1 MIWQIYKVFFTYHF
15 TRSLSFVAAAKF
27 SLFTFHFSLKIANF
41 ANSFAKLQCTRQFKE
56 KQAFLLHCSRFFVT
70 LASPKLLH
78 LGKAQI
84 NLAFHS
90 TFRNFANKNKTFYNT
105 TMLQIRCKNNNM
117 TKSFPEGT
125 SLLDVYQEFAD
136 DIKLPYPV
144 VSAKVNNASQGLKF
158 RLYQNRD
165 VEFLDAREGSG
176 HRVYVRSLCFVLY
189 KATQDLFPGSKLFIE
204 HTISRGYYCNFKKK
218 GYEPMVEGDVEKIRE
233 RMQEIIN
240 LDMPFRRNE
249 ATTEEALRVFAER
262 GLTDK
267 VKLLESSGQIY
278 SDYYMLGDTADYY
291 YGPLVPSAGY
301 LTVWGLETYH
311 DGMLL
316 RVPDW
321 NNPTQLAEKVDM
333 PKTYEMFAEKT
344 KWDIIMRLS
353 NAGDVNKAILKGH
366 ASELIQVSEAL
377 QEKKIVQIA
386 EEIDRRFHDEE
397 NPVRMV
403 LITGPSSSGKTTFC
417 KRLSVQLLAC
427 GLRPLSFS
435 TDDYFVNR
443 LDTPKLP
450 NGDYDFD
457 NIETVEYH
465 LLEDHLLRLMKGER
479 VEIPE
484 YNFVTGKR
492 EWNGKKLKLAGDTVL
507 IIEGIHALN
516 PLLTKKIPDSLKYK
530 IYISALTSISL
541 DDHNWIPVRDNRLLR
556 RIIRDYNKGAYTA
569 QQTIAQWKN
578 VCEAED
584 QWIFPF
590 QETADAMFNSALNIE
605 FAVLRTHAEIILA
618 SVPKNCDEYAEAHRL
633 LKFLRYFIPISDKE
647 IPPTSIMREFVG
659 GSSFKYPR

>member
-1 MIWQIYKVFFTYHF
+1 M
-15 TRSLSFVAAAKF
+15 
-27 SLFTFHFSLKIANF
+27 
-41 ANSFAKLQCTRQFKE
+41 
-56 KQAFLLHCSRFFVT
+56 LH
-70 LASPKLLH
+70 
-78 LGKAQI
+78 
-84 NLAFHS
+84 
-90 TFRNFANKNKTFYNT
+90 
-105 TMLQIRCKNNNM
+105 IRCKNNNV
-117 TKSFPEGT
+117 TKAFPEGC

-136 DIKLPYPV
+136 EIKLPYPV
-144 VSAKVNNASQGLKF
+144 VSAKVNNASEGLKF
-158 RLYQNRD
+158 RLFQNRD

-176 HRVYVRSLCFVLY
+176 HRVYVRSLCFLLY
-189 KATQDLFPGSKLFIE
+189 KATQDIFPGSKLFIE

-218 GYEPMVEGDVEKIRE
+218 NNEGLADGDIKQISE
-233 RMQEIIN
+233 RMREIVN
-240 LDMPFRRNE
+240 LDMPFRRTE
-249 ATTEEALRVFAER
+249 ATNEEAIRVFAER
-262 GLTDK
+262 GFSDK
-267 VKLLESSGQIY
+267 VKLLETSGQIY

-301 LTVWGLETYH
+301 LKVFGLEPYH

-321 NNPTQLAEKVDM
+321 NNPTILAEKVDM
-333 PKTYEMFAEKT
+333 PKTYEMFREKT

-386 EEIDRRFHDEE
+386 EDIERRFHAEE
-397 NPVRMV
+397 KPIRLV

-417 KRLSVQLLAC
+417 KRLSIQLLAC
-427 GLRPLSFS
+427 GLRPMSFS

-443 LDTPKLP
+443 VDTPKLP

-457 NIETVEYH
+457 NIETVDYA
-465 LLEDHLLRLMKGER
+465 LLEDHLSRLMKGER
-479 VEIPE
+479 VEVPE
-484 YNFVTGKR
+484 YNFTTGKR

-516 PLLTKKIPDSLKYK
+516 PKLTQNIEDSLKYR

-569 QQTIAQWKN
+569 RETIAQWKN

-584 QWIFPF
+584 KWIFPY

-605 FAVLRTHAEIILA
+605 FAVLRTHAEIILS
-618 SVPKNCDEYAEAHRL
+618 SVQRNCPEYAEAHRL
-633 LKFLRYFIPISDKE
+633 LKFIHYFLPVSDKE

-659 GSSFKYPR
+659 GSSFKY

>member
-1 MIWQIYKVFFTYHF
+1 
-15 TRSLSFVAAAKF
+15 
-27 SLFTFHFSLKIANF
+27 
-41 ANSFAKLQCTRQFKE
+41 
-56 KQAFLLHCSRFFVT
+56 
-70 LASPKLLH
+70 
-78 LGKAQI
+78 
-84 NLAFHS
+84 
-90 TFRNFANKNKTFYNT
+90 
-105 TMLQIRCKNNNM
+105 MLQIRCKNNNV

-144 VSAKVNNASQGLKF
+144 VAAKVNNVSQGLKF

-165 VEFLDAREGSG
+165 VEFMDAREGSG
-176 HRVYVRSLCFVLY
+176 HRCYVRSLSFVLY

-204 HTISRGYYCNFKKK
+204 HSLSRGYYCNFKKK
-218 GYEPMVEGDVEKIRE
+218 SGEPLTDADVEQLKQ
-233 RMQEIIN
+233 RMQEVID
-240 LDMPFRRNE
+240 LDMPFRRTE
-249 ATTEEALRVFAER
+249 ATNEEAIRVFSER
-262 GLTDK
+262 GFSDK
-267 VKLLESSGQIY
+267 VKLLETSGQIY
-278 SDYYMLGDTADYY
+278 SDYYTLGDTVDYY

-301 LTVWGLETYH
+301 LKVWGLERYE
-311 DGMLL
+311 DGLLL

-321 NNPTQLAEKVDM
+321 NDPSRVAEKVSQPKTFEMLAEK
-333 PKTYEMFAEKT
+333 TR
-344 KWDIIMRLS
+344 WDIIMRLS
-353 NAGDVNKAILKGH
+353 NAGDVNRAIMRGH

-386 EEIDRRFHDEE
+386 EEIDRRFHREKD
-397 NPVRMV
+397 PVRIV

-457 NIETVEYH
+457 NIETVEYR
-465 LLEDHLLRLMKGER
+465 LLQDHLQRLMQGER

-492 EWNGKKLKLAGDTVL
+492 EWNGKKLKLGSDTVL

-516 PLLTKKIPDSLKYK
+516 PLLTQNLPDSLKYK
-530 IYISALTSISL
+530 VYISALTSISL

-578 VCEAED
+578 VLEAED
-584 QWIFPF
+584 QWIFPY
-590 QETADAMFNSALNIE
+590 QETADVMFNSALNIE
-605 FAVLRTHAEIILA
+605 FAVLRTHAEIILS
-618 SVPKNCDEYAEAHRL
+618 SVPKNCPEYSEAHRL
-633 LKFLRYFIPISDKE
+633 LKFLRFFLPVSDKE

-659 GSSFKYPR
+659 GSSFKY

>member
-1 MIWQIYKVFFTYHF
+1 
-15 TRSLSFVAAAKF
+15 
-27 SLFTFHFSLKIANF
+27 
-41 ANSFAKLQCTRQFKE
+41 
-56 KQAFLLHCSRFFVT
+56 
-70 LASPKLLH
+70 
-78 LGKAQI
+78 
-84 NLAFHS
+84 
-90 TFRNFANKNKTFYNT
+90 
-105 TMLQIRCKNNNM
+105 M

-176 HRVYVRSLCFVLY
+176 YRVYVRSLCFVLY

-218 GYEPMVEGDVEKIRE
+218 GNEPLVEGDVEHIRE

-249 ATTEEALRVFAER
+249 ATTEEAIRVFAER

-301 LTVWGLETYH
+301 LKVWGLETYH

-386 EEIDRRFHDEE
+386 EEIERRFHNEE
-397 NPVRMV
+397 NPVRLV

-443 LDTPKLP
+443 VDTPKLP

-457 NIETVEYH
+457 NIETVEYN
-465 LLEDHLLRLMKGER
+465 LLEDHLLRLMQGER

-492 EWNGKKLKLAGDTVL
+492 EWNGKKLKLSNDTVL

-605 FAVLRTHAEIILA
+605 FAVLRTHAELILA
-618 SVPKNCDEYAEAHRL
+618 SVPRNSDEYAEAHRL
-633 LKFLRYFIPISDKE
+633 LKFIRFFIPVSDKE
-647 IPPTSIMREFVG
+647 IPPTSIMREFLG
-659 GSSFKYPR
+659 GSSFKYQD

>member
-1 MIWQIYKVFFTYHF
+1 
-15 TRSLSFVAAAKF
+15 
-27 SLFTFHFSLKIANF
+27 
-41 ANSFAKLQCTRQFKE
+41 
-56 KQAFLLHCSRFFVT
+56 
-70 LASPKLLH
+70 
-78 LGKAQI
+78 
-84 NLAFHS
+84 
-90 TFRNFANKNKTFYNT
+90 
-105 TMLQIRCKNNNM
+105 MLQIRCKNNNT

-136 DIKLPYPV
+136 EIKLPYPV
-144 VSAKVNNASQGLKF
+144 VSAKVNNASEGLKF

-176 HRVYVRSLCFVLY
+176 HRAYVRSLCFVLY
-189 KATQDLFPGSKLFIE
+189 KATQDVFPGSKLFIE

-218 GYEPMVEGDVEKIRE
+218 NMEPLAEGDVERIAE
-233 RMQEIIN
+233 RMREIVG

-249 ATTEEALRVFAER
+249 ATNEEAIRVFSER
-262 GLTDK
+262 GFTDK
-267 VKLLESSGQIY
+267 VKLLETSGQIY
-278 SDYYMLGDTADYY
+278 SDYYTLGDTADYY

-301 LTVWGLETYH
+301 LKVFGLEPYH

-321 NNPTQLAEKVDM
+321 NDPNRLAEKVDM

-344 KWDIIMRLS
+344 RWDIIMRLS
-353 NAGDVNKAILKGH
+353 NAGDVNRAIQKGH

-386 EEIDRRFHDEE
+386 EEIDRRFHAEE
-397 NPVRMV
+397 NPIRLV

-417 KRLSVQLLAC
+417 KRLSIQLLAC
-427 GLRPLSFS
+427 GLRPMSFS

-443 LDTPKLP
+443 VNTPKLP

-457 NIETVEYH
+457 NIEAVDYQ
-465 LLEDHLLRLMKGER
+465 LLEDHLTRLMKGER

-484 YNFVTGKR
+484 YNFATGKR
-492 EWNGKKLKLAGDTVL
+492 EWNGKKLKLSNDTVL

-516 PLLTKKIPDSLKYK
+516 PLLTKKIEDSLKYK

-541 DDHNWIPVRDNRLLR
+541 DDHNWIPTRDNRLLR
-556 RIIRDYNKGAYTA
+556 RIIRDYNKGAFTA
-569 QQTIAQWKN
+569 QETIAQWKN

-584 QWIFPF
+584 KWIFPF

-618 SVPKNCDEYAEAHRL
+618 SVPRNCKEYAEAHRL
-633 LKFLRYFIPISDKE
+633 LKFIHYFIPVSDKE
-647 IPPTSIMREFVG
+647 IPPTSIMREFLG
-659 GSSFKYPR
+659 GSSFKY

>member
-1 MIWQIYKVFFTYHF
+1 
-15 TRSLSFVAAAKF
+15 
-27 SLFTFHFSLKIANF
+27 
-41 ANSFAKLQCTRQFKE
+41 
-56 KQAFLLHCSRFFVT
+56 
-70 LASPKLLH
+70 
-78 LGKAQI
+78 
-84 NLAFHS
+84 
-90 TFRNFANKNKTFYNT
+90 
-105 TMLQIRCKNNNM
+105 MLQIRCKNNGI

-144 VSAKVNNASQGLKF
+144 VSAKVNNAAQGLKF
-158 RLYQNRD
+158 RDNQNRD

-176 HRVYVRSLCFVLY
+176 HRAYVRSLCFVLY

-204 HTISRGYYCNFKKK
+204 HPLSRGYYCNFKKR
-218 GYEPMVEGDVEKIRE
+218 GGEPLSEDDVQHLRE

-249 ATTEEALRVFAER
+249 ATTEEAIRIFQER
-262 GLTDK
+262 GFSDK
-267 VKLLESSGQIY
+267 VKLLETSGQIY
-278 SDYYMLGDTADYY
+278 SDYCTLGETVDYY

-301 LTVWGLETYH
+301 LQVWGLEHYAE
-311 DGMLL
+311 GMLL

-321 NNPTQLAEKVDM
+321 NDPSHLAEMVEM
-333 PKTYEMFAEKT
+333 PKTFEMFAEKT
-344 KWDIIMRLS
+344 RWDIIMRLS
-353 NAGDVNKAILKGH
+353 NAGDVNKAIMRGH

-386 EEIDRRFHDEE
+386 EEIARRVD
-397 NPVRMV
+397 NGGLKVV

-417 KRLSVQLLAC
+417 KRLSIQLLAC

-443 LDTPKLP
+443 VDTPLLP

-457 NIETVEYH
+457 NIETVDYH
-465 LLEDHLLRLMKGER
+465 LLEDHVMRLMRGER
-479 VEIPE
+479 VEVPE
-484 YNFVTGKR
+484 YNFTTGKR
-492 EWNGKKLKLAGDTVL
+492 EWNGKKLRLQNDSVL

-516 PLLTKKIPDSLKYK
+516 PLLTKNIPDEAKFK

-556 RIIRDYNKGAYTA
+556 RIIRDYNKGAFTA

-578 VCEAED
+578 V
-584 QWIFPF
+584 
-590 QETADAMFNSALNIE
+590 
-605 FAVLRTHAEIILA
+605 
-618 SVPKNCDEYAEAHRL
+618 
-633 LKFLRYFIPISDKE
+633 
-647 IPPTSIMREFVG
+647 
-659 GSSFKYPR
+659 

>member
-1 MIWQIYKVFFTYHF
+1 
-15 TRSLSFVAAAKF
+15 
-27 SLFTFHFSLKIANF
+27 
-41 ANSFAKLQCTRQFKE
+41 
-56 KQAFLLHCSRFFVT
+56 
-70 LASPKLLH
+70 
-78 LGKAQI
+78 
-84 NLAFHS
+84 
-90 TFRNFANKNKTFYNT
+90 
-105 TMLQIRCKNNNM
+105 MLQIRCKNNNV

-125 SLLDVYQEFAD
+125 SLLDIYQEFAD
-136 DIKLPYPV
+136 EIKLPYPV

-158 RLYQNRD
+158 RVYQNRD

-176 HRVYVRSLCFVLY
+176 HRVYVRSLCFLLY

-218 GYEPMVEGDVEKIRE
+218 NNESLAEGDVERLCA
-233 RMQEIIN
+233 RMKEIVN
-240 LDMPFRRNE
+240 LDMPFRRTE
-249 ATTEEALRVFAER
+249 ATNEEAIRVFAER
-262 GLTDK
+262 GFSDK
-267 VKLLESSGQIY
+267 VKLLETSGQIY
-278 SDYYMLGDTADYY
+278 SDYYTLGDTADYY

-301 LTVWGLETYH
+301 LKVFGLEPYH

-321 NNPTQLAEKVDM
+321 NDPTRLAEKVDM
-333 PKTYEMFAEKT
+333 PKTYGMFAEKT

-386 EEIDRRFHDEE
+386 EDIERRFHAEE
-397 NPVRMV
+397 NPIRIV

-417 KRLSVQLLAC
+417 KRLSIQLLAC
-427 GLRPLSFS
+427 GLRPMSFS

-443 LDTPKLP
+443 VDTPKLP

-457 NIETVEYH
+457 NIEAVDYH
-465 LLEDHLLRLMKGER
+465 LLEDHLTRLMKGER

-484 YNFVTGKR
+484 YNFSTGKR
-492 EWNGKKLKLAGDTVL
+492 EWNGKKLKLAGDTLL

-516 PLLTKKIPDSLKYK
+516 PLLTQQIEDSLKYK
-530 IYISALTSISL
+530 IYISALTSVSL
-541 DDHNWIPVRDNRLLR
+541 DDHNWIPTRDNRLLR
-556 RIIRDYNKGAYTA
+556 RIIRDYNKGAFTA
-569 QQTIAQWKN
+569 QETIAQWNN

-584 QWIFPF
+584 KWIFPY

-605 FAVLRTHAEIILA
+605 FAVLRTHAEIILS
-618 SVPKNCDEYAEAHRL
+618 SVPKNCREYSEAHRL
-633 LKFLRYFIPISDKE
+633 LKFIHYFLPVSDKE
-647 IPPTSIMREFVG
+647 IPPTSIMREFLG
-659 GSSFKYPR
+659 GSSFKY

>member
-1 MIWQIYKVFFTYHF
+1 
-15 TRSLSFVAAAKF
+15 
-27 SLFTFHFSLKIANF
+27 
-41 ANSFAKLQCTRQFKE
+41 
-56 KQAFLLHCSRFFVT
+56 
-70 LASPKLLH
+70 
-78 LGKAQI
+78 
-84 NLAFHS
+84 
-90 TFRNFANKNKTFYNT
+90 
-105 TMLQIRCKNNNM
+105 MLQIRCKNNNK

-125 SLLDVYQEFAD
+125 SLLDVYHEFAD
-136 DIKLPYPV
+136 ELQMPFPV
-144 VSAKVNNASQGLKF
+144 VSAKVNNAPQGLKF

-165 VEFLDAREGSG
+165 VEFLDARQGSG

-189 KATQDLFPGSKLFIE
+189 KATSDLYPGSKLFIE

-218 GYEPMVEGDVEKIRE
+218 GGESLAEGDVERIHK
-233 RMQEIIN
+233 RMEEIIA
-240 LDMPFRRNE
+240 LDMPFRRSE
-249 ATTEEALRVFAER
+249 ATNEEAIRVFAER
-262 GLTDK
+262 GFTDK
-267 VKLLESSGQIY
+267 VKLLETSGQIY
-278 SDYYMLGDTADYY
+278 SDYYMLGDTVDYY

-301 LTVWGLETYH
+301 LKVWDVEPYH

-321 NNPTQLAEKVDM
+321 HNPLVLAEKVDM

-344 KWDIIMRLS
+344 RWDIIMRLS
-353 NAGDVNKAILKGH
+353 NAGDVNKAIMKGH

-386 EEIDRRFHDEE
+386 EEIDRRFRAEE
-397 NPVRMV
+397 NPVRLV

-417 KRLSVQLLAC
+417 KRLCIQLLAC
-427 GLRPLSFS
+427 GLRPYSIS

-443 LDTPKLP
+443 VDTPKLP

-457 NIETVEYH
+457 NIEAVEYH
-465 LLEDHLLRLMKGER
+465 LLEDHLTRLMKGER
-479 VEIPE
+479 VEVPE

-492 EWNGKKLKLAGDTVL
+492 EYNGKKVKLSSTQ
-507 IIEGIHALN
+507 
-516 PLLTKKIPDSLKYK
+516 KIADSMKFK

-556 RIIRDYNKGAYTA
+556 RIIRDYNKGAFTA
-569 QQTIAQWKN
+569 QQTISQWKN

-584 QWIFPF
+584 KWIFPF

-605 FAVLRTHAEIILA
+605 FAVLRTHAEIILS
-618 SVPKNCDEYAEAHRL
+618 SVPKNCPEYSEAHRL
-633 LKFLRYFIPISDKE
+633 LKFIHYFIPVDDKE

-659 GSSFKYPR
+659 GSSFKYR

>member
-1 MIWQIYKVFFTYHF
+1 
-15 TRSLSFVAAAKF
+15 
-27 SLFTFHFSLKIANF
+27 
-41 ANSFAKLQCTRQFKE
+41 
-56 KQAFLLHCSRFFVT
+56 
-70 LASPKLLH
+70 
-78 LGKAQI
+78 
-84 NLAFHS
+84 
-90 TFRNFANKNKTFYNT
+90 
-105 TMLQIRCKNNNM
+105 MLQIRCKNNGI

-136 DIKLPYPV
+136 ELQFPYPV

-189 KATQDLFPGSKLFIE
+189 KATQDLFAGSKLFIE
-204 HTISRGYYCNFKKK
+204 HSLSRGYYCNFKKRSN
-218 GYEPMVEGDVEKIRE
+218 EALTDDDVERLKK
-233 RMQEIIN
+233 RMQEIIA
-240 LDMPFRRNE
+240 LDMPFRRTE
-249 ATTEEALRVFAER
+249 ATTEEAIRVFAER
-262 GLTDK
+262 GFSDK
-267 VKLLESSGQIY
+267 VKLTETSGQIY
-278 SDYYMLGDTADYY
+278 TDYYTLGDTVDYY

-301 LTVWGLETYH
+301 LKVWGLERYS
-311 DGMLL
+311 DGLLL

-321 NNPTQLAEKVDM
+321 NNPLRLAEKVDQ
-333 PKTYEMFAEKT
+333 PKTFEMFAEKVR
-344 KWDIIMRLS
+344 WDIIMRLS
-353 NAGDVNKAILKGH
+353 NAGDVNKAVLKGH

-377 QEKKIVQIA
+377 QEKKIVKIA
-386 EEIDRRFHDEE
+386 EEIDRRYHAEE
-397 NPVRMV
+397 NPIRLI

-417 KRLSVQLLAC
+417 KRLSIQLLAC

-443 LDTPKLP
+443 VDTPKLP

-457 NIETVEYH
+457 NIETVDYH
-465 LLEDHLLRLMKGER
+465 LLEDHLSRLMKGER
-479 VEIPE
+479 VEVPE
-484 YNFVTGKR
+484 YNFTTGKR

-516 PLLTKKIPDSLKYK
+516 PLLTRNIADSAKFK

-541 DDHNWIPVRDNRLLR
+541 DDHNWIPTRDNRLLR

-584 QWIFPF
+584 KWIFPY
-590 QETADAMFNSALNIE
+590 QETADVMFNSALNIE

-618 SVPKNCDEYAEAHRL
+618 TVPKNCPEYSEAHRL
-633 LKFLRYFIPISDKE
+633 LKFIHYFIPVSDKE

-659 GSSFKYPR
+659 GSSFKY

>member
-1 MIWQIYKVFFTYHF
+1 
-15 TRSLSFVAAAKF
+15 
-27 SLFTFHFSLKIANF
+27 
-41 ANSFAKLQCTRQFKE
+41 
-56 KQAFLLHCSRFFVT
+56 
-70 LASPKLLH
+70 
-78 LGKAQI
+78 
-84 NLAFHS
+84 
-90 TFRNFANKNKTFYNT
+90 
-105 TMLQIRCKNNNM
+105 M

-204 HTISRGYYCNFKKK
+204 HTISRGYYCNFKKQ
-218 GYEPMVEGDVEKIRE
+218 GYEPMVEGDVERIRE

-457 NIETVEYH
+457 NIETVEYN

>member
-1 MIWQIYKVFFTYHF
+1 
-15 TRSLSFVAAAKF
+15 
-27 SLFTFHFSLKIANF
+27 
-41 ANSFAKLQCTRQFKE
+41 
-56 KQAFLLHCSRFFVT
+56 
-70 LASPKLLH
+70 
-78 LGKAQI
+78 
-84 NLAFHS
+84 
-90 TFRNFANKNKTFYNT
+90 
-105 TMLQIRCKNNNM
+105 MLQIRCKNNNV
-117 TKSFPEGT
+117 TKSFPEGA

-144 VSAKVNNASQGLKF
+144 ISAKVNNASQGLKF

-176 HRVYVRSLCFVLY
+176 HRVYVRSLSFVLY
-189 KATQDLFPGSKLFIE
+189 KATQDIFPGSKLFIE
-204 HTISRGYYCNFKKK
+204 HSLCRGYYCNFKKK
-218 GYEPMVEGDVEKIRE
+218 DGSQLTDEDVEQIKQ
-233 RMQEIIN
+233 RMQEIVD
-240 LDMPFRRNE
+240 LDMPFRRTE
-249 ATTEEALRVFAER
+249 ATNEEAIRVFAER
-262 GLTDK
+262 GFSDK
-267 VKLLESSGQIY
+267 VKLLETSGQIY
-278 SDYYMLGDTADYY
+278 SDYYTLGDTVDYY

-301 LTVWGLETYH
+301 LKVWGLERYE
-311 DGMLL
+311 DGLLL

-321 NNPTQLAEKVDM
+321 NNPNQVAEKVAQ

-344 KWDIIMRLS
+344 RWDIIMRLS
-353 NAGDVNKAILKGH
+353 NAGDVNRAIQRGH

-386 EEIDRRFHDEE
+386 EEIERRFHREE
-397 NPVRMV
+397 NPLRLV

-427 GLRPLSFS
+427 GLRPVSFS

-443 LDTPKLP
+443 VDTPKLP

-457 NIETVEYH
+457 NIETVEYS
-465 LLEDHLLRLMKGER
+465 LLEDHLLKLMQGER

-492 EWNGKKLKLAGDTVL
+492 EWNGKKLKLSNDTIL

-541 DDHNWIPVRDNRLLR
+541 DDHNWIPVRDNRLLC
-556 RIIRDYNKGAYTA
+556 RIIRDNNKGAFTA

-590 QETADAMFNSALNIE
+590 QETADVMFNSALNIE

-618 SVPKNCDEYAEAHRL
+618 SVPRNCAEYSEAHRL
-633 LKFLRYFIPISDKE
+633 LKFIHFFLPVSDKE

-659 GSSFKYPR
+659 GSSFKY

>member
-1 MIWQIYKVFFTYHF
+1 
-15 TRSLSFVAAAKF
+15 
-27 SLFTFHFSLKIANF
+27 
-41 ANSFAKLQCTRQFKE
+41 
-56 KQAFLLHCSRFFVT
+56 
-70 LASPKLLH
+70 
-78 LGKAQI
+78 
-84 NLAFHS
+84 
-90 TFRNFANKNKTFYNT
+90 
-105 TMLQIRCKNNNM
+105 MLQIRCKNNNV

-125 SLLDVYQEFAD
+125 SLLDVYQEFAEE
-136 DIKLPYPV
+136 IKLPFPV

-165 VEFLDAREGSG
+165 VEFLDARGGSG
-176 HRVYVRSLCFVLY
+176 HRVYVRSLSFVLY

-204 HTISRGYYCNFKKK
+204 HSLCRGYYCNFKKRNN
-218 GYEPMVEGDVEKIRE
+218 EPLTDEDAEHIRE
-233 RMQEIIN
+233 RMQEIIS
-240 LDMPFRRNE
+240 LDMPFRRTE
-249 ATTEEALRVFAER
+249 ATNEEAIRVFAER
-262 GLTDK
+262 GFTDK
-267 VKLLESSGQIY
+267 VKLLETCGQVY
-278 SDYYMLGDTADYY
+278 SDYYTLGDTVDYY

-301 LTVWGLETYH
+301 LQVWGLERYEQ
-311 DGMLL
+311 GLLL

-321 NNPTQLAEKVDM
+321 NDPSKLAEKVPQ
-333 PKTYEMFAEKT
+333 PKTFEMFAEKT
-344 KWDIIMRLS
+344 HWDIIMRLS
-353 NAGDVNKAILKGH
+353 NAGDVNKAIMRGH

-386 EEIDRRFHDEE
+386 EEIDRRFHREE
-397 NPVRMV
+397 DPVRIV

-427 GLRPLSFS
+427 GLRPVSFS

-443 LDTPKLP
+443 VDTPKLP

-457 NIETVEYH
+457 NIETVEYA

-479 VEIPE
+479 VEVPE

-492 EWNGKKLKLAGDTVL
+492 EYNGKKLKLAGDTVL

-516 PLLTKKIPDSLKYK
+516 PLLTQKIADSMKYK

-541 DDHNWIPVRDNRLLR
+541 DDHNWIPTRDNRLLR

-578 VCEAED
+578 VLAAED

-590 QETADAMFNSALNIE
+590 QETADVMFNSALNIE
-605 FAVLRTHAEIILA
+605 FAVLRTHAEIILT
-618 SVPKNCDEYAEAHRL
+618 SVPKNCPEYSEAHRL
-633 LKFLRYFIPISDKE
+633 LKFIRYFIPISDKE

-659 GSSFKYPR
+659 GSSFKYAD

>member
-1 MIWQIYKVFFTYHF
+1 
-15 TRSLSFVAAAKF
+15 
-27 SLFTFHFSLKIANF
+27 
-41 ANSFAKLQCTRQFKE
+41 
-56 KQAFLLHCSRFFVT
+56 
-70 LASPKLLH
+70 
-78 LGKAQI
+78 
-84 NLAFHS
+84 
-90 TFRNFANKNKTFYNT
+90 
-105 TMLQIRCKNNNM
+105 MLQIRCKNNNV

-125 SLLDVYQEFAD
+125 SLLDVYQEFAEE
-136 DIKLPYPV
+136 IKLPFPV

-165 VEFLDAREGSG
+165 VEFLDARGGSG
-176 HRVYVRSLCFVLY
+176 HRVYVRSLSFVLY

-204 HTISRGYYCNFKKK
+204 HSLCRGYYCNFKKRNN
-218 GYEPMVEGDVEKIRE
+218 EPLTDEDAEHIRE
-233 RMQEIIN
+233 RMQEIIS
-240 LDMPFRRNE
+240 LDMPFRRTE
-249 ATTEEALRVFAER
+249 ATNEEAIRVFAER
-262 GLTDK
+262 GFTDK
-267 VKLLESSGQIY
+267 VKLLETCGQVY
-278 SDYYMLGDTADYY
+278 SDYYTLGDTVDYY

-301 LTVWGLETYH
+301 LQVWGLERYEQ
-311 DGMLL
+311 GLLL

-321 NNPTQLAEKVDM
+321 NDPTKLAEKVPQ
-333 PKTYEMFAEKT
+333 PKTFEMFAEKT
-344 KWDIIMRLS
+344 HWDIIMRLS
-353 NAGDVNKAILKGH
+353 NAGDVNKAVMRGH

-386 EEIDRRFHDEE
+386 EEIDRRFHREE
-397 NPVRMV
+397 DPVRIV

-427 GLRPLSFS
+427 GLRPVSFS

-443 LDTPKLP
+443 VDTPKLP

-457 NIETVEYH
+457 NIETVEYA

-479 VEIPE
+479 VEVPE

-492 EWNGKKLKLAGDTVL
+492 EYNGKKLKLAGDTVL

-516 PLLTKKIPDSLKYK
+516 PLLTQKIADSMKYK

-541 DDHNWIPVRDNRLLR
+541 DDHNWIPTRDNRLLR

-578 VCEAED
+578 VLAAED

-590 QETADAMFNSALNIE
+590 QETADVMFNSALNIE
-605 FAVLRTHAEIILA
+605 FAVLRTHAEIILT
-618 SVPKNCDEYAEAHRL
+618 SVPKNCPEYSEAHRL
-633 LKFLRYFIPISDKE
+633 LKFIRYFIPISDKE

-659 GSSFKYPR
+659 GSSFKYAD

>member
-1 MIWQIYKVFFTYHF
+1 
-15 TRSLSFVAAAKF
+15 
-27 SLFTFHFSLKIANF
+27 
-41 ANSFAKLQCTRQFKE
+41 
-56 KQAFLLHCSRFFVT
+56 
-70 LASPKLLH
+70 
-78 LGKAQI
+78 
-84 NLAFHS
+84 
-90 TFRNFANKNKTFYNT
+90 
-105 TMLQIRCKNNNM
+105 MLQIRCKNNNV

-125 SLLDVYQEFAD
+125 SLLDIYQEFEH
-136 DIKLPYPV
+136 DIQLPYPV
-144 VSAKVNNASQGLKF
+144 VSAKVNNVSQGLKF
-158 RLYQNRD
+158 RVYQNRD

-176 HRVYVRSLCFVLY
+176 HRVYVRSLSFVLY

-204 HTISRGYYCNFKKK
+204 HSLCRGYYCNFKKK
-218 GYEPMVEGDVEKIRE
+218 NNEALTDEDVANIRQ
-233 RMQEIIN
+233 RMQEIIDQ
-240 LDMPFRRNE
+240 DMPFRRTE
-249 ATTEEALRVFAER
+249 ATNEEAIRVFTDR
-262 GLTDK
+262 GFSDK
-267 VKLLESSGQIY
+267 VKLLETSGQIY
-278 SDYYMLGDTADYY
+278 SDYYTLGDTVDYY

-301 LTVWGLETYH
+301 LKVWGLEHY
-311 DGMLL
+311 DEGLLL

-321 NNPTQLAEKVDM
+321 DNPNRLAEKVDQ
-333 PKTYEMFAEKT
+333 PKTFEMFAEKT
-344 KWDIIMRLS
+344 RWDIIMRLS
-353 NAGDVNKAILKGH
+353 NAGDVNKAIKRGY

-386 EEIDRRFHDEE
+386 EEIEHRFRRKK
-397 NPVRMV
+397 NPLRLV

-417 KRLSVQLLAC
+417 KRLSIQLLAC

-443 LDTPKLP
+443 VDTPKLP

-457 NIETVEYH
+457 NIETVEYA
-465 LLEDHLLRLMKGER
+465 LLEDHLLRLMQGER

-492 EWNGKKLKLAGDTVL
+492 EWNGKRLKLGSDTVL

-516 PLLTKKIPDSLKYK
+516 PLLTKKINDAQKYK

-556 RIIRDYNKGAYTA
+556 RIIRDYNKGAFTA

-578 VCEAED
+578 VCKAED

-590 QETADAMFNSALNIE
+590 QESADVMFNSALNIE
-605 FAVLRTHAEIILA
+605 FAVLRTHAEIILT
-618 SVPKNCDEYAEAHRL
+618 SVPKNCPEYAEAHRL
-633 LKFLRYFIPISDKE
+633 LKFIHYFLPISDKE

-659 GSSFKYPR
+659 GSSFKY